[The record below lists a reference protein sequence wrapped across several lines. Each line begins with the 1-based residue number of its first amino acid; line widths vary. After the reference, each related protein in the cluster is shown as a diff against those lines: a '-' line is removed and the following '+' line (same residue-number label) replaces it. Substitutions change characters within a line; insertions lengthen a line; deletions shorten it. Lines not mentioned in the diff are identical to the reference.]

1 MTLGQLLNQ
10 NSFVLAAGLGLGGWL
25 IALVARRAR
34 ARAWLAWAAAV
45 ALAAGAHIAARTPSR
60 EFQSVAEIQRALSV
74 GRPTL
79 VEFYSNY

>member
-1 MTLGQLLNQ
+1 MTLGQLINQ
-10 NSFVLAAGLGLGGWL
+10 NSFVLVAGLGLGGWL
-25 IALVARRAR
+25 IALLARRAR

-45 ALAAGAHIAARTPSR
+45 ALAAGAHFASRTPAR
-60 EFQSVAEIQRALSV
+60 EFQSVADIQRAISA